1 MLDKI
6 RTFSTS
12 PVGKVVFVI
21 VLIAFG
27 AGFWYVGDT
36 GGGGGVYAVR
46 VGDVTIRPETVHNEY
61 RQEVERLRRRGVDVD
76 PDQARE
82 LGLPQS
88 VLGRIIGRAVVDAEA
103 ERLGLTATDE
113 RLRRRIIEDPVFRG
127 AGNAFDRQIYTEIL
141 RRIGMSERA
150 YEEQMRADIARAQYL
165 EAVQAGVVVPRTMAE
180 ALYRVVAEQRT
191 ARVLAFTADSVAAP
205 AAPDEAALRAWYTAH
220 PEDYT
225 LPEMRTV
232 SAVVLRGGRLAEA
245 IPVSDAE
252 IAAAYDQD
260 IERFTGTERRRI
272 RQMIIADEATARR
285 AHARLLTGDDFATV
299 AGEEAGLPP
308 DGLDLGAVRREALL
322 PEVGAV
328 AFALEVGAISEPV
341 QSLLGWHIVT
351 VDDIAPGEI
360 QPLSAVREQ
369 VRAMVAE
376 EKAVAE
382 VVAIANALD
391 DALGGGASL
400 DAAAAALAVPV
411 ERFGPFDEAGRG
423 PDGTP
428 LAGLPDAIV
437 ATAFRTEQGADSL
450 LTELPDGGAFVL
462 RVDTVTPATLRPFE
476 DVRGAVAE
484 AVVADQRLSAAEAE
498 AEALLQRRTADSD
511 LAALAAEQGRSIITT
526 EPFRRDGSGAG
537 TSLPPELVSAL
548 FAAKPNAPVKVIA
561 GDTVWLGEVTQVIE
575 ADPQADPMGLAA
587 ISGSLTETLGGEVL
601 DQLITALQRRH
612 PVSVNQQVLDQIF

>member
-6 RTFSTS
+6 RSFSMS
-12 PVGKVVFVI
+12 PVGKVVFII

-46 VGDVTIRPETVHNEY
+46 VGDVGIRPETVHTEY
-61 RQEVERLRRRGVDVD
+61 RQEIERLRRRGVDID

-88 VLGRIIGRAVVDAEA
+88 VLGRIIGRAVIDAEA
-103 ERLGLTATDE
+103 DRLGLTASDD
-113 RLRRRIIEDPVFRG
+113 RLRRRIVEDPVFRG
-127 AGNAFDRQIYTEIL
+127 ADNTFDRQIYAEIL

-165 EAVQAGVVVPRTMAE
+165 EAVQAGVVVPRAMAE

-191 ARVLAFTADSVAAP
+191 AQVVAIRADSVAAP
-205 AAPDEAALRAWYTAH
+205 PPPDETTLRAWYDAN

-232 SAVVLRGGRLAEA
+232 SAVVLRVARLAET
-245 IPVSDAE
+245 IPVSEAE
-252 IAAAYDQD
+252 IAAAYDHNID
-260 IERFTGTERRRI
+260 RFTGTERRSI
-272 RQMIIADEATARR
+272 RQMIVADEATARR
-285 AHARLLTGDDFATV
+285 AHARLETGDDFAVV
-299 AGEEAGLPP
+299 AAEEAGLPAE
-308 DGLDLGAVRREALL
+308 GLDLGAVRREALL

-328 AFALEVGAISEPV
+328 AFDLAVGGISEPV

-351 VDDIAPGEI
+351 VDAIAPGEI
-360 QPLSAVREQ
+360 EPLSAVRDQ

-376 EKAVAE
+376 EKAAAE

-400 DAAAAALAVPV
+400 EAAAAALALPV

-423 PDGTP
+423 PDDSP

-437 ATAFRTEQGADSL
+437 ATAFRTERGAESL
-450 LTELPDGGAFVL
+450 LTDLPDGGAFVL
-462 RVDTVTPATLRPFE
+462 RVDAVATAALRPFE
-476 DVRGAVAE
+476 DVRDDVAA
-484 AVVADQRLSAAEAE
+484 AVVAGQRLVAAEAL
-498 AEALLQRRTADSD
+498 AEELLQRRRGGAD
-511 LAALAAEQGRSIITT
+511 LAAVAAEQGRPVVVT

-537 TSLPPELVSAL
+537 TALPPELVSAL
-548 FAAKPNAPVKVIA
+548 FAATPNTPAKVTTE
-561 GDTVWLGEVTQVIE
+561 DTVWLGEVARVIE
-575 ADPQADPMGLAA
+575 ADPQADPAGLTA
-587 ISGSLTETLGGEVL
+587 ISASLTETLGGEVL
-601 DQLITALQRRH
+601 DQLVSGLQRRH
-612 PVSVNQQVLDQIF
+612 PVTVNQNVIDQIF